1 MCLIAYDI
9 EEDKIRTKLS
19 KLLEKQG
26 TRMQKSVFVA
36 DMNKHAFKRMIGNIQ
51 KVTGQNGKVAV
62 VRLCKGC
69 QDNALH
75 LTEDREGFHVF

>member
-1 MCLIAYDI
+1 
-9 EEDKIRTKLS
+9 
-19 KLLEKQG
+19 
-26 TRMQKSVFVA
+26 
-36 DMNKHAFKRMIGNIQ
+36 
-51 KVTGQNGKVAV
+51 V